1 MFDGQNNE
9 DAIRSKCNKGPFFRP
24 RLAITSDHHHLHH
37 ANTSS
42 AYESQQ
48 QQRLTLMQKRLEEK
62 VAENIKYYE
71 LDPSATENTNIR

>member
-1 MFDGQNNE
+1 MTDKTKKMQK
-9 DAIRSKCNKGPFFRP
+9 RSKCNKGPFFRP